1 MSCISS
7 SRSRS
12 GGRVLAVPG
21 ELSPTLVLVL
31 GTYAVGADAF
41 VIAGFLP
48 SIAGALDVST
58 ADGGRAIT
66 AFVLT
71 YAVLAPVLAAATAR
85 VPRRVLLAGA
95 LTVIGLAN
103 LVSALAPSLPV
114 LIGGRM
120 LAAAGAAAYTPIAA
134 RVCTALVRPRARMTA
149 LTLIIGGMAVAVT
162 LGLAFGEVAGGWLGW
177 RAALGAVSLVCLLA
191 GAGVALTLPSLP
203 ARSRPRLPRLAVLP
217 AVVPI
222 TVLGVLVAFGAYAYG
237 VPELN
242 TIGLPDAA
250 AVVVLFAYGL
260 GAMFANTVTG
270 LRRASEERRRI
281 ARELHD
287 SLTHNITLIKV
298 QAGIALHLARQR
310 GEPVPASLL
319 AIEEASTEAMR
330 ELRAALHLLRDPDG
344 EPVGGGLDRLSGLLD
359 RARSAGVPTAMTVS
373 GERRT
378 LPGEVDRTAYRVV
391 QEALTNVSRHA
402 GGASVLVRVAYRPDR
417 VTVQVDDD
425 GRATLD
431 APPEPGI
438 GLTGMRERVA
448 ALGGRLHAGPRH
460 DGGFTVQAELPLD
473 ARAADSLASIART
486 RHP

>member
-12 GGRVLAVPG
+12 PGRVPAAPG
-21 ELSPTLVLVL
+21 GLSPTLVLVL
-31 GTYAVGADAF
+31 GTYAVGTDAF

-48 SIAGALDVST
+48 SIADALNVPA
-58 ADGGRAIT
+58 ADGRRAIT
-66 AFVLT
+66 LFVLT
-71 YAVLAPVLAAATAR
+71 YAVLAPVLVATTAR
-85 VPRRVLLAGA
+85 VPRRVLLVGA

-103 LVSALAPSLPV
+103 LASALAPTLPV
-114 LIGGRM
+114 LIAGRM
-120 LAAAGAAAYTPIAA
+120 LAAAGAATYTPIAA
-134 RVCTALVRPRARMTA
+134 QVCAALVRPRARVAA
-149 LTLIIGGMAVAVT
+149 LTMIISGMAVAVT
-162 LGLAFGEVAGGWLGW
+162 LGLTLGEIAGHWLDW
-177 RAALGAVSLVCLLA
+177 RAALGTVSVVCLLA
-191 GAGVALTLPSLP
+191 GVGVALTLPSLP
-203 ARSRPRLPRLAVLP
+203 GRARVRVRPPYRPRLT

-222 TVLGVLVAFGAYAYG
+222 AVLGIVVGYGAYAYF
-237 VPELN
+237 VPGLRA
-242 TIGLPDAA
+242 IGLPDAA

-270 LRRASEERRRI
+270 LRRAGEERRRI

-298 QAGIALHLARQR
+298 QAGIAVHLARQR
-310 GEPVPASLL
+310 DEPVPESLL

-344 EPVGGGLDRLSGLLD
+344 RPAGGGLDRLSGLID
-359 RARSAGVPTAMTVS
+359 QARSAGVPTAMTVS

-378 LPGEVDRTAYRVV
+378 LPGEVDRTAYRIV

-402 GGASVLVRVAYRPDR
+402 GGASALVRIAYRPDR
-417 VTVQVDDD
+417 LTVQVDDD
-425 GRATLD
+425 GLARPG

-448 ALGGRLHAGPRH
+448 ALGGRLHTGPRR
-460 DGGFTVQAELPLD
+460 DGGFTVQAELPLGASD
-473 ARAADSLASIART
+473 APAPAHSRG
-486 RHP
+486 P

>member
-134 RVCTALVRPRARMTA
+134 RVCTTLVRPRARMTA

-203 ARSRPRLPRLAVLP
+203 ARSRPRLPRLPVLP

-270 LRRASEERRRI
+270 MRRAGEERRRI

-298 QAGIALHLARQR
+298 QASIALHLARQR

-473 ARAADSLASIART
+473 ARNADSSPAAT